1 MDISLALRS
10 EFIGKLNL
18 VASLKD
24 LEALRIEF
32 LGKEGLIAE
41 QMKKIGALSPE
52 ERKSFGA
59 TINEVRNFITDEI
72 AGLKAKLDQ
81 EALKQQLAKES
92 IDVTLPARAYE
103 IGKMH
108 PISKVMEEIKEIFSL
123 LGFGF
128 NDGPDI
134 EDDWHNFTALNI
146 PETHPARQ
154 MHDTF
159 YLREDNLLLRTHT
172 STVQIRTMQ
181 NSKPP
186 FKFITYGRT
195 YRSDY
200 DATHT
205 PMFNQLEGV
214 YIDKGIHM
222 GHLKGCL
229 EQFLKQFFGLDNVTM
244 RFRPSYFPFT
254 EPSIEVDI
262 KCDRSNKAEIKIGQ
276 GNDWLEILGC
286 GMVHPN
292 VLKNV
297 GVDPKEY
304 QGFAFGVGIERL
316 AMLKYNIPDLRSF
329 FEGDVRWHK
338 HYGM

>member
-1 MDISLALRS
+1 MDVSQALRS
-10 EFIGKLNL
+10 EFTTKLDKI
-18 VASLKD
+18 ASLKD
-24 LEALRIEF
+24 LEALRVEF
-32 LGKEGLIAE
+32 LGKEGLIAT
-41 QMKKIGALSPE
+41 QMKKIVALSPE

-59 TINEVRNFITDEI
+59 SINEVRNFIADEI
-72 AGLKAKLDQ
+72 TKRKAKLDQ
-81 EALKQQLAKES
+81 EALKLQLAQES
-92 IDVTLPARAYE
+92 IDITLPARQYA
-103 IGKMH
+103 IGRMH
-108 PISKVMEEIKEIFSL
+108 PISKVMEEIREIFSK

-146 PETHPARQ
+146 ADTHPAREI
-154 MHDTF
+154 HDTF
-159 YLREDNLLLRTHT
+159 YIAEENLLLRTHT

-186 FKFITYGRT
+186 FKFITFGRT

-214 YIDKGIHM
+214 YIDKDVHM

-229 EQFLKQFFGLDNVTM
+229 EQFLKQFFGLDTVLM

-262 KCDRSNKAEIKIGQ
+262 KCDRSNKTEIKIGSGQ
-276 GNDWLEILGC
+276 DWLEILGC

-292 VLKNV
+292 VLRNV

-329 FEGDVRWHK
+329 FEGDIRWHK